1 MLNAGSLNKRIE
13 IQSKTSTADGLGGYS
28 DVWAT
33 AKDEHK
39 VWAAIWPLSAADVI
53 EGMKTSAQV
62 THRVRIRYQSGITS
76 AMRIKFGTL
85 YFSIIAPP
93 INPNMANEYLDL
105 LVKETS

>member
-13 IQSKTSTADGLGGYS
+13 IQSKTSTADGLGNTN

-33 AKDEHK
+33 TYNA
-39 VWAAIWPLSAADVI
+39 WAAIWSLSAQDVI

-76 AMRIKFGTL
+76 AMRIKFGTI

>member
-13 IQSKTSTADGLGGYS
+13 IQSKTSTADGLGGHT

-33 AKDEHK
+33 TKT
-39 VWAAIWPLSAADVI
+39 VWAAIWSLSASDVI

-93 INPNMANEYLDL
+93 INPNMANEYLDIL
-105 LVKETS
+105 CKETA

>member
-33 AKDEHK
+33 TKRA
-39 VWAAIWPLSAADVI
+39 WAAIWPLSASDVI

-76 AMRIKFGTL
+76 AMRIKFGSL

-93 INPNMANEYLDL
+93 INPNMANEYLDIL
-105 LVKETS
+105 CKETA

>member
-33 AKDEHK
+33 TKT
-39 VWAAIWPLSAADVI
+39 VWCAIWPLSASDVI

-76 AMRIKFGTL
+76 AMRIKFGTR
-85 YFSIIAPP
+85 YFSIQGTP
-93 INPNMANEYLDL
+93 INPNEANEYLDL
-105 LVKETS
+105 VCKETA